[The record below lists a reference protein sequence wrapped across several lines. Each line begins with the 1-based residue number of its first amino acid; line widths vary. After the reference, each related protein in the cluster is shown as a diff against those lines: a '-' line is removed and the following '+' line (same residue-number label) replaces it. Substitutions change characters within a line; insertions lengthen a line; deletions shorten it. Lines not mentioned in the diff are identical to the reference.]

1 MNKDL
6 VKKLHLKLK
15 EEYLNYVNNIKQL
28 PVEEIIKKSYELTIR
43 KEFVDMFYDN
53 RDFNKFQLLALLEKE
68 LPLQYLY
75 DSWMDCDYG
84 INNLLLDNLDDTF
97 YELGNDYENKVMLKI
112 QKDKNYSLIESISD
126 VLQAFDNYDFC
137 TYLKQKFNV
146 NDLDEYDV
154 YKILNSKDGGKY
166 LYDFLDQI
174 RYEDQVNYLLDIQV
188 LDSEKV
194 NSIEDKI
201 LPDLK
206 KNIRQQDK
214 NKERDSR

>member
-68 LPLQYLY
+68 QPLQYLY

-84 INNLLLDNLDDTF
+84 INNLLLDNLDNTF
-97 YELGNDYENKVMLKI
+97 YELGNDYENEVMLEI

>member
-6 VKKLHLKLK
+6 VEKLHLKLK

-68 LPLQYLY
+68 QPLQYLY

-84 INNLLLDNLDDTF
+84 INNLLLDNLDNTF

>member
-6 VKKLHLKLK
+6 VEKLYLKLK
-15 EEYLNYVNNIKQL
+15 EEYLNYVDKIKQL
-28 PVEEIIKKSYELTIR
+28 PVDEIINKSYELTIR
-43 KEFVDMFYDN
+43 KEFVDMFYDTCN
-53 RDFNKFQLLALLEKE
+53 FNKFQLLALFEKDQ
-68 LPLQYLY
+68 PLQYLY
-75 DSWMDCDYG
+75 DSWYECDYG
-84 INNLLLDNLDDTF
+84 MHNLLLDNLDDTF
-97 YELGNDYENKVMLKI
+97 YKLGDDYENKVMLEI

-201 LPDLK
+201 LPELK

>member
-68 LPLQYLY
+68 QPLQYLY

-84 INNLLLDNLDDTF
+84 INNLLLDNLDNTF

>member
-6 VKKLHLKLK
+6 VEKLHLKLK

-68 LPLQYLY
+68 QPLQYLY

-97 YELGNDYENKVMLKI
+97 YELGNDYENKVMLEI

>member
-6 VKKLHLKLK
+6 VEKLYLKLK

-68 LPLQYLY
+68 QPLQYLY

-84 INNLLLDNLDDTF
+84 INNLLLDNLDNTF
-97 YELGNDYENKVMLKI
+97 YELGNDYENEVMLEI

>member
-1 MNKDL
+1 M
-6 VKKLHLKLK
+6 KLK

-68 LPLQYLY
+68 QPLQYLY

-84 INNLLLDNLDDTF
+84 INNLLLDNLDNTF

>member
-1 MNKDL
+1 
-6 VKKLHLKLK
+6 
-15 EEYLNYVNNIKQL
+15 
-28 PVEEIIKKSYELTIR
+28 
-43 KEFVDMFYDN
+43 
-53 RDFNKFQLLALLEKE
+53 
-68 LPLQYLY
+68 
-75 DSWMDCDYG
+75 
-84 INNLLLDNLDDTF
+84 
-97 YELGNDYENKVMLKI
+97 MLKNI
-112 QKDKNYSLIESISD
+112 NY
-126 VLQAFDNYDFC
+126 
-137 TYLKQKFNV
+137 
-146 NDLDEYDV
+146 LDEYDV

>member
-6 VKKLHLKLK
+6 VEKLHLKLK

-68 LPLQYLY
+68 QPLQYLY

-84 INNLLLDNLDDTF
+84 INNLLLDNLDNTF

-137 TYLKQKFNV
+137 TYLKQKFNF
-146 NDLDEYDV
+146 L
-154 YKILNSKDGGKY
+154 KI
-166 LYDFLDQI
+166 F
-174 RYEDQVNYLLDIQV
+174 
-188 LDSEKV
+188 
-194 NSIEDKI
+194 
-201 LPDLK
+201 
-206 KNIRQQDK
+206 NIC
-214 NKERDSR
+214 